1 MKPKFNAGQHVYFII
16 SGRIITEAVVVAAS
30 SWFVTIKFR
39 KNEDCIIRLPHN
51 RIYHTEEEAQKH
63 VRPILPP
70 RPRPLI
76 KEKNGK
82 YICTRRWDLWE

>member
-1 MKPKFNAGQHVYFII
+1 MRQKFNTGQRVYFII
-16 SGRIITEAVVVAAS
+16 SGRIITEAVVVASS

-63 VRPILPP
+63 IHPKLPP
-70 RPRPLI
+70 HPRPLI
-76 KEKNGK
+76 KAENGE
-82 YICTRRWDLWE
+82 YICTRRWELWE

>member
-1 MKPKFNAGQHVYFII
+1 MRQKFNIGQRVYFII
-16 SGRIITEAVVVAAS
+16 SGRIITEAVVVASS

-39 KNEDCIIRLPHN
+39 RNEDCIIRLPHN
-51 RIYHTEEEAQKH
+51 RIYHTKEEAQKH

-70 RPRPLI
+70 LPKPLI
-76 KEKNGK
+76 KEENGE

>member
-16 SGRIITEAVVVAAS
+16 SGRIITKAVVIAAS

-51 RIYHTEEEAQKH
+51 RFYHTKEEAQKH
-63 VRPILPP
+63 IRPKLPP
-70 RPRPLI
+70 RPEPLI
-76 KEKNGK
+76 KENNGG
-82 YICTRRWDLWE
+82 YICTRCWDLWE